1 MLSVTTGWRQISKYN
16 FWRPIKR
23 LKLYWQLWLRF
34 LLNIRIKVKSEVRP
48 HHSSPSKM
56 HCHQKKVA
64 RAELFGLYLVFTMCS
79 EQSVRSCDKMLC
91 SVHCSAIEGYG
102 VQSCTWQHLGT
113 TLFYSGPVITLV
125 ISWEESRGGKGAF
138 SRSRPLPGLT
148 TLKNLSHA
156 RKKATNQRRPCFWGR
171 ILQRGEK
178 KWGSGAV

>member
-1 MLSVTTGWRQISKYN
+1 MSQSINRSIQIYLNLSKNLSSGTKMLSVTTGWRQISKYN

-125 ISWEESRGGKGAF
+125 IS
-138 SRSRPLPGLT
+138 
-148 TLKNLSHA
+148 
-156 RKKATNQRRPCFWGR
+156 
-171 ILQRGEK
+171 
-178 KWGSGAV
+178 

>member
-1 MLSVTTGWRQISKYN
+1 MLLFFGCHCRDTVGVSNVAVDQSINPDLSKNLSSGTKMLSVTTGWRQISKYN

-79 EQSVRSCDKMLC
+79 AQSVRSCDKMLC

-125 ISWEESRGGKGAF
+125 IS
-138 SRSRPLPGLT
+138 
-148 TLKNLSHA
+148 
-156 RKKATNQRRPCFWGR
+156 
-171 ILQRGEK
+171 
-178 KWGSGAV
+178 